1 LNRLAGL
8 SLSNS
13 GFKAARTSSMLYTT
27 GGFGAGTGAGDALEG
42 SLEGPA
48 AAIATGA
55 FLSFGALAGLT
66 VIGGDFGRLVAPA
79 GGASA
84 SGDEITRIASLAS
97 LPGFDVE
104 AG

>member
-1 LNRLAGL
+1 
-8 SLSNS
+8 
-13 GFKAARTSSMLYTT
+13 MLYTT
-27 GGFGAGTGAGDALEG
+27 GGFGAGAGAGDALEG
-42 SLEGPA
+42 SLEGPAA

-84 SGDEITRIASLAS
+84 SGDEITTIASLAAP
-97 LPGFDVE
+97 PGFDVE
-104 AG
+104 VGCLVGLTSGFSSLTIGF